1 MNRRSFT
8 RAVAAASFFFFTRG
22 TPGKQAAFAAACQNP
37 VRPKVRG
44 VNLGGWLVL
53 EKWIKPSL
61 FADLKAEDETQ
72 LGAVLGPAAVR
83 SHLLKHRESFI
94 KESDFKWIAERGLNA
109 LRIPVGH
116 WILEPTGP
124 LVNAPE
130 VLDWALLQA
139 NKYGLK
145 VLLDLHG
152 APGSQNGWD
161 HSGKQ
166 GPIEWHLKKE
176 NIARTLAVL
185 EQLAKRYRNAENLL
199 GIELLNEPHWTV
211 PLDVLKEFYK
221 EGYKRVHRYLGPE
234 RVVVFHDAFR
244 PLAWSN
250 FMKPPDFKGIL
261 QDTHLYQCFTAEDQK
276 RDISEH
282 LRVASVERKKEIE
295 SMQKE
300 FPVYVGEWSLA
311 LAEPVVRDHT
321 GYELDIMR
329 RAFGGAQLVSYET
342 AAGWFFWTY
351 KTEKSPE
358 WSLRDCVERG
368 WLPNNFN

>member
-1 MNRRSFT
+1 MNRRSFN
-8 RAVAAASFFFFTRG
+8 RAVAAASLFFFARG
-22 TPGKQAAFAAACQNP
+22 TPGKNAAFAAYQSP

-61 FADLKAEDETQ
+61 FANVKAEDETQ
-72 LGAVLGPAAVR
+72 LNAVLGAPAVR
-83 SHLLKHRESFI
+83 SHLRSHRESFI

-109 LRIPVGH
+109 VRIPVGH
-116 WILEPTGP
+116 WILEPNGP
-124 LVNAPE
+124 LVSAAE
-130 VLDWALLQA
+130 ELDWALLQA

-166 GPIEWHLKKE
+166 GPIEWHLKEE

-221 EGYKRVHRYLGPE
+221 EGYNRMHRYLGPE
-234 RVVVFHDAFR
+234 RVIVFHDAFR
-244 PLAWSN
+244 PLAWSD
-250 FMKPPDFKGIL
+250 FMKAPDFRGVL
-261 QDTHLYQCFTAEDQK
+261 QDTHFYQCFTAEDQK
-276 RDISEH
+276 RDINEH
-282 LRVASVERKKEIE
+282 LHVASMERKKEIAL
-295 SMQKE
+295 MQKE

-311 LAEPVVRDHT
+311 LPEPVVQGRTD
-321 GYELDIMR
+321 YELNVMR

-358 WSLRDCVERG
+358 WSLRACVENG
-368 WLPNNFN
+368 WLPNQFK